1 MELEGHWPHVPAS
14 PEDNSA
20 LQVAP
25 EANGQYVIPVPHV
38 APGSSSKRERF
49 VMPDRRNTRLQ
60 VKTSPA
66 KVDAMSSATA
76 SSSSAA
82 PPAEPGL
89 SQFDVD
95 EDSDH
100 GMGLSHCME

>member
-1 MELEGHWPHVPAS
+1 
-14 PEDNSA
+14 
-20 LQVAP
+20 
-25 EANGQYVIPVPHV
+25 
-38 APGSSSKRERF
+38 
-49 VMPDRRNTRLQ
+49 MPDRRNTRLQ

-82 PPAEPGL
+82 PPPEPGL
-89 SQFDVD
+89 NQFDVD

-100 GMGLSHCME
+100 GMGLSHCMNFVLIKQLKPALVLMLKLIKNQFLTEKTIFIQIYLKVIKSPSLITL